1 VNNKIILVVILQVV
15 GTVFIW
21 RDATQARTISGLE
34 KKNEI
39 LKSVACKYPVELEIE
54 IIDLIK
60 STKAELNPK
69 QSDEELRSLYSI
81 GCTKVN

>member
-1 VNNKIILVVILQVV
+1 MIAAILLVV
-15 GTVFIW
+15 GTIFIW
-21 RDATQARTISGLE
+21 RDSTQAGSISGLE
-34 KKNEI
+34 RKNKI

-60 STKAELNPK
+60 STKAELNLK
-69 QSDEELRSLYSI
+69 QSVEELRSLYSI